1 MTQELLLLL
10 LLVTFLKVDY
20 KKLHVM
26 NDIFNVI

>member
-1 MTQELLLLL
+1 MTQELLL

-20 KKLHVM
+20 KELLVHVM